1 MASKP
6 PPLSNAEIDAL
17 YGLEPVLYAGET
29 EAGAAPAA
37 QDWLELSCPACG
49 EQIGTAI
56 DLSAGSLSYIEDC
69 QVCCQ
74 PMVIHLEC
82 DAAGNLERGWAERGD

>member
-1 MASKP
+1 MASKL
-6 PPLSNAEIDAL
+6 PPLSSGEIDAL
-17 YGLEPVLYAGET
+17 YGLEPVLFVGED
-29 EAGAAPAA
+29 GSGSAPV
-37 QDWLELSCPACG
+37 QDWLELTCPACG

-82 DAAGNLERGWAERGD
+82 DEAGNLVRGWADRSE